1 MGVQVAAASVPLTAS
16 LLGNAR
22 LPIELWVFVFAGA
35 LLAWALAE
43 ATSRIV
49 WPDHADSGTTR

>member
-1 MGVQVAAASVPLTAS
+1 MGVQVAAASLPLTAG

-22 LPIELWVFVFAGA
+22 LPAELWAFVFAGA

-43 ATSRIV
+43 TISRFV
-49 WPDHADSGTTR
+49 WRREGNREADR